1 MFLFRIAKWMIRK
14 VAGRAIKG
22 LGGEKL
28 SGVVTSLLGQ
38 GGTGLTDLLEKF
50 NKGGLGDLVQS
61 WVGKGANKQLTAEQ
75 VKSVLGADAV
85 SGVATQLGTSE
96 DKAASKLAGALPQLV
111 DKLTP
116 KGEVPDKETLAKRL
130 AALLK

>member
-1 MFLFRIAKWMIRK
+1 MFLFRIAKWVVRRI
-14 VAGRAIKG
+14 AGRAIRG
-22 LGGEKL
+22 LGGDKL

-38 GGTGLTDLLEKF
+38 GGTGLTALLEKF

-61 WVGKGANKQLTAEQ
+61 WVGKGANKKLTAEQ

>member
-1 MFLFRIAKWMIRK
+1 MFLFRIAKWMMRK

-38 GGTGLTDLLEKF
+38 GGTGLAGLLEKF

-75 VKSVLGADAV
+75 VKSVLGADTV
-85 SGVATQLGTSE
+85 SGVATHLGTSE

-116 KGEVPDKETLAKRL
+116 KGEVPDQETLAKRL